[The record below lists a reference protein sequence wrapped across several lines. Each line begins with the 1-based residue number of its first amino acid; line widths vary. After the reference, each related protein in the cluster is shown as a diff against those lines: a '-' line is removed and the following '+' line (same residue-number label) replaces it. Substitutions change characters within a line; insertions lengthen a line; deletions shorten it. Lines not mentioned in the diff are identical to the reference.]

1 MEGYRV
7 VEFTGLFW
15 VTTAAKLLA
24 LILGSFIVYLA
35 YMGYRRNAAKPLLY
49 TSIGFALITLGTI
62 AEGILYV
69 ILGADL
75 LPAIATGTTITV
87 LGFIVII
94 YSIYSVKAPSS
105 TRSVGM
111 PKAITSAT
119 NGGQH
124 EQEFAK

>member
-1 MEGYRV
+1 V

-15 VTTAAKLLA
+15 VTTAAKLVA

-35 YMGYRRNAAKPLLY
+35 YTGYRRNAAKPLLY

-62 AEGILYV
+62 AEGIIYV

-75 LPAIATGTTITV
+75 MPAIATGTTITV
-87 LGFIVII
+87 LGFLVII

-105 TRSVGM
+105 SKSVGT
-111 PKAITSAT
+111 PKSVTST
-119 NGGQH
+119 MDSGQH
-124 EQEFAK
+124 E

>member
-1 MEGYRV
+1 M

-15 VTTAAKLLA
+15 VTTVAKLVA

-49 TSIGFALITLGTI
+49 TSLGFALITMGTI
-62 AEGILYV
+62 VEGILYV

-75 LPAIATGTTITV
+75 MPAIATGTAITV

-94 YSIYSVKAPSS
+94 YSIYSVKSPPTS
-105 TRSVGM
+105 RSVGT
-111 PKAITSAT
+111 PGSVSVSTAT
-119 NGGQH
+119 NGGKH
-124 EQEFAK
+124 E